1 MAAVDSSR
9 SWQEMIRTFTLYFII
24 NFASSLLL
32 LHVTGNVL
40 YSLLLLICY
49 IFLAKFRNE
58 YFSRTKGQWT
68 LQHLVEELKSIDVNK
83 RSFVIQR
90 FVEIDRKK
98 GVRQT
103 NICEAERCVV
113 CLDERAE
120 IETLPC
126 RHRVICGLCAWGT
139 FKMALRN
146 TASHTCV
153 VCRSQIKDF
162 NGSLFKNLV
171 HVTWQDVRKILD
183 ETKAVQIQTHE

>member
-1 MAAVDSSR
+1 MADVEWSR
-9 SWQEMIRTFTLYFII
+9 SWLGMIWSFTFYFVL
-24 NFASSLLL
+24 NFATSLLL

-40 YSLLLLICY
+40 YSLLLLLCY
-49 IFLAKFRNE
+49 ILLAKFRNE

-68 LQHLVEELKSIDVNK
+68 LHYLLEELKSIDVNR
-83 RSFVIQR
+83 RSFVIER
-90 FVEIDRKK
+90 FVQMDRKK

-103 NICEAERCVV
+103 DICEAERCVV
-113 CLDERAE
+113 CLDARAE

-126 RHRVICGLCAWGT
+126 RHRVICGPCAWGT
-139 FKMALRN
+139 FKMALQN

-153 VCRSQIKDF
+153 VCRTQIEDF

-171 HVTWQDVRKILD
+171 HVTWQDIGKILD